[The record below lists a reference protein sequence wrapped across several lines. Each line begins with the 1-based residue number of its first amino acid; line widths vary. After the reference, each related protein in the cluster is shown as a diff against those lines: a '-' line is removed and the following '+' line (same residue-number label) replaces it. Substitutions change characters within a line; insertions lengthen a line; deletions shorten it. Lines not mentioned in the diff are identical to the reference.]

1 MTALALIEKVTF
13 LVQEKTFI
21 KALKSPKEK
30 EAAFRELV
38 RLYKERLYWHIR
50 KIVLNH
56 DDADDVLQNTFIK
69 IFKNIDHFKGD
80 SKLYTWMY
88 RIATNESITFINRR
102 AKRYKI
108 SSEEVQERAIENLT
122 TDVYFEGDE
131 IQWKLQ
137 KAISKLP
144 QKQQLVFKM
153 KYFEELTY
161 EELSE
166 ILETSV
172 GGLKS
177 SYHIAV
183 KKITAYLKNET
194 L

>member
-1 MTALALIEKVTF
+1 MVEEKELVNALQ
-13 LVQEKTFI
+13 QEE
-21 KALKSPKEK
+21 AR

-38 RLYKERLYWHIR
+38 SQYKERLYWQIR
-50 KIVLNH
+50 RMVLDH

-69 IFKNIDHFKGD
+69 IYRNIGSFKGE
-80 SKLYTWMY
+80 SKLHTWMY
-88 RIATNESITFINRR
+88 RIAANESITFLNKKARQKNISWEQVKDGA
-102 AKRYKI
+102 AKKLE
-108 SSEEVQERAIENLT
+108 S
-122 TDVYFEGDE
+122 DVYFEGDK
-131 IQWKLQ
+131 IQLLFQ
-137 KAISKLP
+137 KAIASLP
-144 QKQQLVFKM
+144 EKQQLIFTM
-153 KYFEELTY
+153 KYFDDHTY

-183 KKITAYLKNET
+183 KKITEFIKTHNET

>member
-1 MTALALIEKVTF
+1 MNQEKQLIEK
-13 LVQEKTFI
+13 LLSE
-21 KALKSPKEK
+21 ADKEP
-30 EAAFRELV
+30 AYRELLS
-38 RLYKERLYWHIR
+38 LYKERLYWHIR

-69 IFKNIDHFKGD
+69 VFQNIPSFKAQ

-88 RIATNESITFINRR
+88 RIATNEALSFLQKK
-102 AKRYKI
+102 AKQNNNTL
-108 SSEEVQERAIENLT
+108 EQEKALALKNLE

-131 IQWKLQ
+131 IQLKLQ
-137 KAISKLP
+137 KAIATLP
-144 QKQQLVFKM
+144 EKQQLVFNM
-153 KYFEELTY
+153 KYFDEITY

-172 GGLKS
+172 GALKS

-183 KKITAYLKNET
+183 KKITAYLTKN
-194 L
+194 